1 MSLQIKKIHVVP
13 EKKLTDVTK
22 MFQISKNRYKCSLG
36 RMHSTGDDG
45 YQNFLAFVPMLSSLI
60 LDNNKKVINW
70 MLTRVL
76 PEKSKLFDTTL
87 KPNISNLANGKVNL
101 IPKNFILVQ
110 KKSFS
115 LYSNFI
121 LILYLVYE
129 LNK

>member
-22 MFQISKNRYKCSLG
+22 KFQISKNRYKCSLG
-36 RMHSTGDDG
+36 RMHPTGDDG

>member
-22 MFQISKNRYKCSLG
+22 KFQISKNRYKCSLG
-36 RMHSTGDDG
+36 RMHS
-45 YQNFLAFVPMLSSLI
+45 SSLI

-76 PEKSKLFDTTL
+76 PEKSKLFDTTIE
-87 KPNISNLANGKVNL
+87 PNISNLANGKVNL